1 MTDDS
6 NTTNT
11 TNTKS
16 RYKCIC
22 SPSDVEKPEV
32 DRECP
37 VHGTPTVDPA
47 SYAVKC
53 LTNIEV
59 TETAKGKL
67 LELGLDQEKFLRI
80 GVIAGGCS
88 GFTYDA
94 VIDDFIEDGDR
105 VFYESGDVRI
115 VSDQQSSQY
124 LQGLSIDYS
133 DDLVQ
138 AGFQLT
144 NKNAVK
150 SCGCGSSFA
159 TSAGCGT

>member
-11 TNTKS
+11 KR

-32 DRECP
+32 ERECP

-47 SYAVKC
+47 S
-53 LTNIEV
+53 IEV
-59 TETAKGKL
+59 TESAQGKL

-94 VIDDFIEDGDR
+94 VIDDFIEDGDQ
-105 VFYESGDVRI
+105 VFYESGDLRI

-124 LQGLSIDYS
+124 LPGLSIDYS

>member
-1 MTDDS
+1 M
-6 NTTNT
+6 
-11 TNTKS
+11 
-16 RYKCIC
+16 
-22 SPSDVEKPEV
+22 
-32 DRECP
+32 
-37 VHGTPTVDPA
+37 A
-47 SYAVKC
+47 
-53 LTNIEV
+53 IEV

-80 GVIAGGCS
+80 GVIPGGCS

-94 VIDDFIEDGDR
+94 VIDDFIEDGDQ
-105 VFYESGDVRI
+105 VFFESGDLRI
-115 VSDQQSSQY
+115 VSDQQSAQY
-124 LQGLSIDYS
+124 LERLSIDYS

-159 TSAGCGT
+159 TDEAVPASGGCGSGGCGSH